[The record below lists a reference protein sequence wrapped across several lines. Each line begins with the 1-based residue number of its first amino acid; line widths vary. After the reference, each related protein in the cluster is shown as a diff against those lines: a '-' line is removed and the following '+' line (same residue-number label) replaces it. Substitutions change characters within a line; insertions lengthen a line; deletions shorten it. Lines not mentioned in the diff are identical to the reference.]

1 MGTDHV
7 RGHGP
12 TPTLDCR
19 SLCLCFTATSR
30 HRTPVHQTH
39 PCPFCSALQSVN
51 PTASFSPLLA
61 MPAKRRK
68 PKKAP
73 DSVLPPRRSPRFQ
86 TPPAQA
92 SAAAAAPA
100 ANASSAAANTAEP
113 AGPEFA
119 EPRRLEILTE
129 LRGVLV
135 DSECKWSTAW
145 ACLWLAD
152 LSWLEEFLRRAR
164 NEPGWAALFLAFVD
178 EGAVVKACKSSH
190 HSFLLLIVS
199 RAKPSQVERP

>member
-1 MGTDHV
+1 
-7 RGHGP
+7 
-12 TPTLDCR
+12 
-19 SLCLCFTATSR
+19 
-30 HRTPVHQTH
+30 
-39 PCPFCSALQSVN
+39 
-51 PTASFSPLLA
+51 

-92 SAAAAAPA
+92 ATADVANDNVPTAAAAPA
-100 ANASSAAANTAEP
+100 ADSSSATADAAEP

-119 EPRRLEILTE
+119 EPRRLRILTE

-190 HSFLLLIVS
+190 HSLLLLIVS